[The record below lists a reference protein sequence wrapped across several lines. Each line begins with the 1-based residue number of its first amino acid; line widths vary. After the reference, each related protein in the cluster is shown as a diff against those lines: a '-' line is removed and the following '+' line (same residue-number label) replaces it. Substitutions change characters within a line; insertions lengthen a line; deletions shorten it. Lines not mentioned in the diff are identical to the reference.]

1 MSKSG
6 EDKYAVQIVDD
17 KSENLKI
24 LMKIL
29 MEQDYEVR
37 TSINGTLALK
47 SIRAN
52 PPDLILLDI
61 RMPGMDGFEVCGH
74 LKADEH
80 TRDIPVIFISALH
93 ETADKIRAF
102 SIGGV
107 DYVTKPFQEEEVLAR
122 VSTHLSLRKAQQR
135 IEVQNRHLQEEIAER
150 QRIEDTLHQ
159 SRDILNATGKMARVG
174 GWELDAETLEM
185 TWTEQTYRIH
195 EVPLDHKPLLQKAI
209 NFYHPEDR
217 DMLSHAIQRAL
228 ENGEPYDMEI
238 RFITAKGRHLWT
250 RSICEPVLA
259 GGKVTRLKGT
269 FQDITDYKQAGEQ
282 IQRAKEEAERANQAK
297 SSFLANMSHELRTPL
312 NAILGFSQMMRNRC
326 DLSPECLENLTIIQQ
341 RGDDLLAI
349 INRMIDIARIE
360 DAPAAAER
368 IDAVLKEL
376 QQGDGAQKSDAVRQ
390 LETNKFAASLT
401 ELPSGLLADLEQA
414 ILNVD
419 VGQIYRIIERIR
431 TQDAALADALKENT
445 DNFEYETILT
455 LIK

>member
-297 SSFLANMSHELRTPL
+297 SSFLANISHELRTPL
-312 NAILGFSQMMRNRC
+312 NAILGFSQMM
-326 DLSPECLENLTIIQQ
+326 
-341 RGDDLLAI
+341 
-349 INRMIDIARIE
+349 
-360 DAPAAAER
+360 
-368 IDAVLKEL
+368 
-376 QQGDGAQKSDAVRQ
+376 
-390 LETNKFAASLT
+390 
-401 ELPSGLLADLEQA
+401 
-414 ILNVD
+414 
-419 VGQIYRIIERIR
+419 
-431 TQDAALADALKENT
+431 
-445 DNFEYETILT
+445 
-455 LIK
+455 